1 MTLRAELRNYK
12 AGTHEEVEVKEAP
25 MEHHKRGL
33 SYTASGYG
41 RKIPTTYMIRLNN
54 RWQRVYCCIFSNVGS
69 LYIASHKHLS
79 VDVWHSDT

>member
-41 RKIPTTYMIRLNN
+41 KKIPTTYMIK
-54 RWQRVYCCIFSNVGS
+54 FSNVGS